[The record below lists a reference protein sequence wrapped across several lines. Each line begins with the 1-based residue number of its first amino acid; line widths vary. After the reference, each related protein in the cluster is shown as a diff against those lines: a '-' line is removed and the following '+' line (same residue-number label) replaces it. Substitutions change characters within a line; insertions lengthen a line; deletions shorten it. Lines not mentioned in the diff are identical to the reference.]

1 MSCLA
6 QTMTTANGPS
16 SFNFSFEDEADEV
29 EFQRN
34 ALAEIQRYQRI
45 DEWIPSYQNVYTVT
59 ALDCQLTL
67 MKNKAIPRRI
77 PEFMQY
83 VRVGNSDIVRLKA
96 WSCLMDLGVLKNS
109 AILKFML
116 YSIECDP
123 SPHFRDQLLRIFCC
137 GLGQIAL
144 GELKPNEQVE
154 ELNNGLIIEREEGV
168 SDRQAELTRKKS
180 VEGAVAALKE
190 EIGNDVHLQS
200 ALEDA
205 LRLVSY
211 STPRRSL
218 YLANNWCFRSRNT
231 SLNEVEEL
239 LEICSIL
246 YEPDDILPITLYYP
260 RYWAV
265 KYLGKVPYSTLPLLP

>member
-1 MSCLA
+1 
-6 QTMTTANGPS
+6 MTTANGPS

-67 MKNKAIPRRI
+67 MKTKAIPRRI

-123 SPHFRDQLLRIFCC
+123 SPYFQDQLLRIFCR

-154 ELNNGLIIEREEGV
+154 EMNNGLIIEREEGV

-190 EIGNDVHLQS
+190 EVGNDVHLQS

-218 YLANNWCFRSRNT
+218 YLANN
-231 SLNEVEEL
+231 
-239 LEICSIL
+239 
-246 YEPDDILPITLYYP
+246 
-260 RYWAV
+260 
-265 KYLGKVPYSTLPLLP
+265 